1 MTEVAFA
8 EVAFLPVDQY
18 LHPMLPMIWFGVVLF
33 CLTMYVAL
41 DGFDFGIGILYATRT
56 DEDDRETLLSAFG
69 PIWDANEVWIV
80 AFGTTLLAAFPPV
93 YSQLLSEHYLLSLAI
108 VIALIFRGVAPE
120 LREHRDD
127 DQWRRTCDR
136 FFVAG
141 STLAPILFGALV
153 GSWMFASG
161 TLGIPSLLTS
171 LVVASLSVSSG
182 AAFLAMKT
190 RGSLRAEMR
199 RYGIAATVAYLL
211 AVVALLGVAFT
222 DDSASVPDQLLAAP
236 TPVIVG
242 LTVVVGVGGILLA
255 HRDRARLWFG
265 STLTLSGLLG
275 SLIAVLLSPTI
286 YPAGG
291 YTIEGTIVSPLA
303 LNLVTV
309 LGLPVL
315 VLVLWYFK
323 FLYGVFQGP
332 IEGGGYGH

>member
-1 MTEVAFA
+1 MTEVALA

-18 LHPMLPMIWFGVVLF
+18 LHPLLPMIWFSVVLF

-93 YSQLLSEHYLLSLAI
+93 YSRLLSDHYLLSLAI

-120 LREHRDD
+120 LREHRDN
-127 DQWRRTCDR
+127 DQWKRTCDR
-136 FFVAG
+136 LFVAG
-141 STLAPILFGALV
+141 STLAPILLGALV
-153 GSWMFASG
+153 GSWVFASG
-161 TLGIPSLLTS
+161 MLGVPSLLTS
-171 LVVASLSVSSG
+171 LVVVCLSVTSG

-190 RGSLRAEMR
+190 QGRLRVEVR

-211 AVVALLGVAFT
+211 AVAALLSVVFT
-222 DDSASVPDQLLAAP
+222 DDSASVRDQLLAAP
-236 TPVIVG
+236 APEIIG
-242 LTVVVGVGGILLA
+242 LTVVISVVGVLLA
-255 HRDRARLWFG
+255 RHDRARLWFG

-275 SLIAVLLSPTI
+275 SLVAVLLFPTI

-291 YTIEGTIVSPLA
+291 YTIEETIVSPLA

-315 VLVLWYFK
+315 VFVLWYFK

-332 IEGGGYGH
+332 IEEGGYGH